1 MIEKSLDIS
10 HIARA
15 IKDTPDANEMKKNV
29 PNIQLKVLI
38 MFTNLIQYL

>member
-1 MIEKSLDIS
+1 M
-10 HIARA
+10 
-15 IKDTPDANEMKKNV
+15 PDANETKKNV